1 MKKNLNTLNNLQIY
15 RYGHDDHHDYGHDDH
30 DHHYRSNHHGGK
42 VLDDGRNNVQNFIHG
57 TKGQQGGPYVKN
69 QGQWWTQNW
78 FQQQRPQKYLFFHSG
93 NNNINV
99 Q

>member
-1 MKKNLNTLNNLQIY
+1 MNTLNNLQIY
-15 RYGHDDHHDYGHDDH
+15 RYGHDDHHGYGHDDH
-30 DHHYRSNHHGGK
+30 DHHHHYRSNHHGEK

-57 TKGQQGGPYVKN
+57 TKEQQGGPYVKN

-78 FQQQRPQKYLFFHSG
+78 FQQQRPQKYQFFHSG
-93 NNNINV
+93 NDNNNV